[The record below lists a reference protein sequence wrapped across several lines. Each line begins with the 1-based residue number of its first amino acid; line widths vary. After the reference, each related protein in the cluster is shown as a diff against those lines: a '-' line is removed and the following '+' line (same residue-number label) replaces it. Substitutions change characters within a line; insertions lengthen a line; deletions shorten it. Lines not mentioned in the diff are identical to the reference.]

1 MEDISKILTFEV
13 KKEIADRYFGFRKII
28 EEDTHSYQEDI
39 IQSSFY
45 LEDKIGIDIVHIFN
59 LLHSE
64 DLIQAF
70 FQLVKLPDR
79 LFLDSHLN
87 KSERIKKNLFSG
99 RSIRGI
105 TRKGC
110 IKNMFFDTYEELYNH
125 INEYQST
132 LKKLSEDQA
141 TIREQINLFYKKN
154 DISDILNFLR
164 SFEVYSQSHLSHL
177 DLDTGLN
184 STQDLNDKMR
194 LHPPP
199 AVEKLLPIIPAIP
212 PLKKVRP
219 MLKKLISTAH
229 ARRPDFDL
237 RNL

>member
-28 EEDTHSYQEDI
+28 EEDTHSYQKDI
-39 IQSSFY
+39 IHSSFY
-45 LEDKIGIDIVHIFN
+45 LEDKIGIDIVRIFT
-59 LLHSE
+59 LLQSE
-64 DLIQAF
+64 DLTQEF

-99 RSIRGI
+99 RTIRGI
-105 TRKGC
+105 TKKGY
-110 IKNMFFDTYEELYNH
+110 IKNMFFDTYEDLYNH

-199 AVEKLLPIIPAIP
+199 AVEKLLPVIPPIP

-219 MLKKLISTAH
+219 TLKKLISAAH
-229 ARRPDFDL
+229 ARRPEFDL
-237 RNL
+237 RKL